1 MIQFAAL
8 SDPEMPEWLA
18 ASTDSRSTK
27 PTSQPSHH
35 VARGQRI
42 HHKQASQPQPPAY
55 HEADA
60 SGQEL
65 DNSGAEHLLDI
76 WESDSDEPAASN
88 KHRYRRSCLPLHSRV
103 HNYMCK
109 RVLYSAEC
117 AMQLF
122 SAAATARVRLSH
134 QHANPVLRITN
145 QSSGRWVTLT
155 VLEPCRNSPQLPGV
169 CAVLSYRLHTLTQT
183 NVRWPDPRLLHAFW
197 QQWLSA

>member
-1 MIQFAAL
+1 M
-8 SDPEMPEWLA
+8 SPEDNASITSKHLNRNPLPITKLTLLARNLTTPEQNTCWT
-18 ASTDSRSTK
+18 SGN
-27 PTSQPSHH
+27 PTVMNLQLQTNTGTGG
-35 VARGQRI
+35 V
-42 HHKQASQPQPPAY
+42 
-55 HEADA
+55 
-60 SGQEL
+60 
-65 DNSGAEHLLDI
+65 
-76 WESDSDEPAASN
+76 
-88 KHRYRRSCLPLHSRV
+88 V